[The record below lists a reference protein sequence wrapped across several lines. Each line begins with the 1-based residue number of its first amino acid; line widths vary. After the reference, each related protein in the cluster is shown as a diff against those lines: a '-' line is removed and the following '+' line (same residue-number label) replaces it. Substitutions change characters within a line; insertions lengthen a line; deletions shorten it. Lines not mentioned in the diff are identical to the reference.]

1 MSRRSAPVDGID
13 EVAPH
18 RRRRSWG
25 QRVLLGFGIVV
36 SVAAIAAATTVGWAA
51 WKYRS
56 IDRADVALDELA
68 TGEAANY
75 LIVGSDTRAN
85 GDPNDPG
92 AKVDHKPLADTIMV
106 MRIDPAERR
115 ARILSLPRDLWV
127 DLAGAG
133 HQGRINEAYA
143 GGGPQRLIDTL
154 KAELNIPINHYL
166 EVDFKGFQGMVSAV
180 GGVPIWFD
188 RAMRDRNSGLEV
200 LHPGCTTLDGYG
212 ALAFARAR
220 HLQYFENGRFRSDGT
235 GDLGR
240 ISRQQLFLRRL
251 IDRAKT
257 KGISN
262 PLTLK
267 RLVDAGASNV
277 TIDKKLAVGDL
288 VALGERFSSFDSK
301 SLVSYTLPAVPRTT
315 QAGAQVLD
323 LDAAAAQPIL
333 NQFRTEPAPSTTTA
347 TAATDGAGRELAS
360 GASDV
365 WVLNS
370 SGRAGLATTS
380 ADQLEATGWSV
391 AHSGNGAELDHPS
404 EATTQIRYG
413 TDAGTTALR
422 LATQVTDAPRVA
434 VDATLPADR
443 VVLFLGRD
451 FRRITEATQTPSSAS
466 GSGSPSTTTTA
477 AKPPPSSEVAGIVPD
492 PTPPGRTCS

>member
-1 MSRRSAPVDGID
+1 MSRRSEPVAGIG
-13 EVAPH
+13 ETAPH
-18 RRRRSWG
+18 QRHRSWG
-25 QRVLLGFGIVV
+25 QRVLLGLGIVV
-36 SVAAIAAATTVGWAA
+36 SVAAIAAAATVGWAA

-68 TGEAANY
+68 TGEPANY

-106 MRIDPAERR
+106 VRVDPAERR

-143 GGGPQRLIDTL
+143 SGGPQQLIDTL
-154 KAELNIPINHYL
+154 KAQLNIPINHYL

-200 LHPGCTTLDGYG
+200 LHSGCTTLDGNG

-220 HLQYFENGRFRSDGT
+220 HLQYFERGRFRSDGT

-277 TIDKKLAVGDL
+277 TIDKQLAVGDL

-301 SLVSYTLPAVPRTT
+301 TLVSYTLPAVPRTT
-315 QAGAQVLD
+315 KGGAQVLD
-323 LDAAAAQPIL
+323 LDAAAAPPIL
-333 NQFRTEPAPSTTTA
+333 DQFRDAPDRSATTTTTA
-347 TAATDGAGRELAS
+347 NDGASRALAS
-360 GASDV
+360 GVSDV

-370 SGRAGLATTS
+370 SARPGLATTS
-380 ADQLEATGWSV
+380 ADQLEASGWTV

-404 EATTQIRYG
+404 EATSEIRYG
-413 TDAGTTALR
+413 RNASTTALR
-422 LATQVTDAPRVA
+422 LATQVADAPRLA
-434 VDATLPADR
+434 IDPALPANR
-443 VVLFLGRD
+443 VVLFLGRN
-451 FRRITEATQTPSSAS
+451 FRRITDTATAPSSTGAGAS
-466 GSGSPSTTTTA
+466 SSTTTTV
-477 AKPPPSSEVAGIVPD
+477 AKPPPASEVAGIVPD
-492 PTPPGRTCS
+492 PTPAGRTCG